1 MTLSSPAG
9 PTAGDRSPTFLGS
22 GGFASI
28 SPPREIWPEDDA
40 GCEDGLQGSEGAVKC

>member
-9 PTAGDRSPTFLGS
+9 PTTGDRSPTFLGS
-22 GGFASI
+22 GGFAS
-28 SPPREIWPEDDA
+28 REIWPEDDA

>member
-22 GGFASI
+22 GGFASF
-28 SPPREIWPEDDA
+28 SPPQEIWPEDDA
-40 GCEDGLQGSEGAVKC
+40 GCEDDLQGSEDAVKC

>member
-9 PTAGDRSPTFLGS
+9 PIAGDRSPTFLGS
-22 GGFASI
+22 GGFASV